1 MKRNIDELLKQKY
14 KEIKYSD
21 DIQIEFKNTKKNNNL
36 YKVASIILLIIVAT
50 ISVTLYNPVEK
61 IESNEKNINQNI
73 IASNDKEIELP
84 KAEQEIIISAR
95 DVTSYAT
102 IDVKYILAI
111 KVNKILGYTNYSEN
125 KERYT
130 FPITKFEAEVLKC
143 FKGEID
149 GNINIYTQ
157 GGIISLADWE
167 KTLNEQQREK
177 QRIQ

>member
-1 MKRNIDELLKQKY
+1 MKINIDELLKQKY
-14 KEIKYSD
+14 KEIEYTE
-21 DIQIEFKNTKKNNNL
+21 DIQLDFKNTRKNNSL
-36 YKVASIILLIIVAT
+36 YKVASIMLLVILAT
-50 ISVTLYNPVEK
+50 VTLTIYNPFK
-61 IESNEKNINQNI
+61 KMDNNEKNINENI
-73 IASNDKEIELP
+73 IANNDKDIKLP
-84 KAEQEIIISAR
+84 KAEKEIIINS
-95 DVTSYAT
+95 DVMSYDL

-111 KVNKILGYTNYSEN
+111 KVNKILGYTNYSEK
-125 KERYT
+125 KEQYA

>member
-73 IASNDKEIELP
+73 IASNDK
-84 KAEQEIIISAR
+84 
-95 DVTSYAT
+95 
-102 IDVKYILAI
+102 
-111 KVNKILGYTNYSEN
+111 
-125 KERYT
+125 
-130 FPITKFEAEVLKC
+130 
-143 FKGEID
+143 
-149 GNINIYTQ
+149 
-157 GGIISLADWE
+157 
-167 KTLNEQQREK
+167 
-177 QRIQ
+177 